1 VLEVVAAFVMA
12 LAVSA
17 VVVCQNVNIVLGQ
30 GSRTSEQLVG
40 AALAV
45 VERAPTYQLAGLP
58 ALVALPLMSWSLV
71 VAFGCAVAAVFLVA
85 IARYVPR
92 GRRRPFIVQG
102 AVIGPADRRRFRWLL
117 AFELA
122 IGASSAGS
130 ALVVFAAAA
139 P

>member
-1 VLEVVAAFVMA
+1 MPEVVAAFVMA
-12 LAVSA
+12 LGVSA
-17 VVVCQNVNIVLGQ
+17 VVVCQQINIVLGQ
-30 GSRTSEQLVG
+30 GPRTSEQLMG

-45 VERAPTYQLAGLP
+45 VERAPTYQLVGLP

-71 VAFGCAVAAVFLVA
+71 VALGCAVGAVFLVA
-85 IARYVPR
+85 IAWCLPR

-102 AVIGPADRRRFRWLL
+102 AVIAPADRRRFRWLL

-122 IGASSAGS
+122 IGASCAGS
-130 ALVVFAAAA
+130 ALVVFAASA